1 MNVATSRTEKPYYI
15 PQADEVEIFRAAYQ
29 SRMPVLLKG
38 PTGVGKTRFL
48 EYMSWDLSE
57 TDEQLRMETVS
68 CNDDLTVG
76 DLVGRYVL
84 EGGDTRWIDGP
95 LLSVARTGGIC
106 YLDEI
111 VEARKDTMVVIH
123 SLSDHRRELPVSR
136 LGETITAHEHFQ
148 LVVSYNPG
156 YQSTVKDLKDSTRQ
170 RFVAIELGFP
180 PEALEADIVA
190 HEAGVDRQVAERLA
204 LLARKVRAIQTDM
217 MIEGP
222 STRVL
227 IHAGRLISRGVPA
240 RRACETAVALA
251 ISDDVEVHTAIRELV
266 TAVFAA
272 DD

>member
-1 MNVATSRTEKPYYI
+1 VSGTKAAQPYYL
-15 PQADEVEIFRAAYQ
+15 PQGDEVEVFRAAYQ

-48 EYMSWDLSE
+48 EYMSWELSE
-57 TDEQLRMETVS
+57 SDEQLRMETVS

-84 EGGDTRWIDGP
+84 EGGDTKWIEGP

-136 LGETITAHEHFQ
+136 LGETVKAHEHFQ

-180 PEALEADIVA
+180 SEALETDVIA
-190 HEAGVDRQVAERLA
+190 HEAGIDRQVAEQLA

-217 MIEGP
+217 MVEGP

-227 IHAGRLISRGVPA
+227 IHAGRLISHGVSA

-251 ISDDVEVHTAIRELV
+251 ISDDPEVHTAVRELI
-266 TAVFAA
+266 TAVFAS